1 MVFSDFSFRADGLSQ
16 YTTYIAWSGGGS
28 STWTNVDVT
37 GFAYAW
43 RESCASGGQTH
54 YWFNSRLRIVQ
65 TSSHHIWGPVYQACG
80 KSWFFG
86 SELTFDCTA
95 GCDLGGQV
103 INANQTG
110 AEVHVYGSV
119 IRALGG
125 GSSQPTLVA
134 ASASNSAE
142 IHIHGTGID
151 LLTPTVS
158 SLIGLTASGGS
169 KIHAD
174 GAAFNMST
182 GSGGTI
188 TRILDQTTSGHG
200 IHAPYLWQGHDS
212 PPSIISVNGA
222 DVAVVNDAAGP
233 RFVIY
238 NNACPSKWYDVGN
251 NACRP

>member
-1 MVFSDFSFRADGLSQ
+1 
-16 YTTYIAWSGGGS
+16 
-28 STWTNVDVT
+28 
-37 GFAYAW
+37 
-43 RESCASGGQTH
+43 
-54 YWFNSRLRIVQ
+54 
-65 TSSHHIWGPVYQACG
+65 
-80 KSWFFG
+80 
-86 SELTFDCTA
+86 
-95 GCDLGGQV
+95 
-103 INANQTG
+103 
-110 AEVHVYGSV
+110 VYGSV

-125 GSSQPTLVA
+125 GSNQPTLIA

-151 LLTPTVS
+151 LLTPTAS
-158 SLIGLTASGGS
+158 SLIGLTASGSS

-200 IHAPYLWQGHDS
+200 IHAPYLWSGHDV

-222 DVAVVNDAAGP
+222 DVAVINEGP
-233 RFVIY
+233 ASRFVIY
-238 NNACPSKWYDVGN
+238 NSNCASKWYDVGN